1 VTGSSRGTCGL
12 CGHEAQKAQMTR
24 HLAACVP
31 TRDAEAGDEALV
43 HLLIEASDDPDY
55 WLHLE
60 GRAAA
65 SLGQLDGLLRQTWL
79 ECCGHMSAFYVQ
91 GAEPAMRARL
101 GSVFRTKGTP
111 FKYEYDFGS
120 TTRLKGK
127 VMSFRQGSIGRSAA
141 RLLARNRAPE
151 WRCSSCGSPAEVVCR
166 LCLYSEPA
174 FFCAKHA
181 PEHGCAEEDPF
192 LPVVNSPRMGVCGYS
207 G

>member
-1 VTGSSRGTCGL
+1 MTQSPTGTCSL
-12 CGHEAQKAQMTR
+12 CGHEAPKAQMTR
-24 HLAACVP
+24 HLAACLLNH
-31 TRDAEAGDEALV
+31 DSGAGGETLV
-43 HLLIEASDDPDY
+43 HLLIEATNDPDY
-55 WLHLE
+55 WLHVE

-65 SLGQLDGLLRQTWL
+65 SLEQLDRLLRDTWL

-91 GAEPAMRARL
+91 GVEPAMRSRL
-101 GSVFRTKGTP
+101 DSVFRAKGML

-127 VMSFRQGSIGRSAA
+127 VVGFRNGSIGRLAV
-141 RLLARNRAPE
+141 RLLARNAASA
-151 WRCSSCGSPAEVVCR
+151 WQCSACGKPAELVCG
-166 LCLYSEPA
+166 LCLYSEDA

-181 PEHGCAEEDPF
+181 PEHGCAEDEPF